1 MAFVQFSQVSLA
13 FGDRD
18 ILKNVSVN
26 LMTGTKAALTGAN
39 GAGKSTLI
47 KVMAGLIK
55 PDSGSRICQKETRI
69 AYLPQSG
76 LTHHGCSL
84 KEEADRAF
92 EFGYDIQK
100 QIDQIGEQLEK
111 GTGNTDNLLVTQ
123 AELIAK
129 LEESGWHRR
138 EATAESVL
146 MGLGFSQEDLQKQT
160 EEFSG
165 GWQMRIALA
174 KALMQNPDI
183 LLLDEPTNYLD
194 IEARTWLEKFL
205 SNYKGAFLLV
215 SHDRYFLDVTV
226 NEVYELFGGDL
237 KRYKGNFT
245 HYEQVR
251 EVELKTL
258 IAEYEK
264 QQDEIA
270 KLQDFIRRFGVQAT
284 KAAQAQERQ
293 KQLDKILAQ
302 KIEIPESLKK
312 IHFKFP
318 EAPHAGHLVLRT
330 KGLTKSYD
338 GKTNVIEN
346 LDLTVENGEMLVVA
360 GRNGAGK
367 STLLRMLA
375 GVDPITSGEVIPG
388 TGVKIGYFSQDNA
401 ETIKGDETIL
411 EYVESQAPT
420 ELIPKVRDMLGS
432 FLFRGDDVFKSLNVL
447 SGGEKSRIALL
458 QLLLRANNLLILD
471 EPTNHLDMHSK
482 DVLMNALKDF
492 GGTVIF
498 VSHDRGFIEGLATK
512 VLELKP
518 GSHREF
524 PGNYKYYMER
534 IEAEEAGI
542 VGQFERGTGIATSSV
557 NSTKTS
563 EAKADATKSA
573 GKLNW
578 EEQKKIEAERRKN
591 EKEAARLE
599 TEIAKAEEE
608 KSALESKMAL
618 PEVYSNGA
626 KAKEVQQK
634 IDETTKK
641 IETLT
646 QAWETAMDKLG

>member
-47 KVMAGLIK
+47 KVMAGLVN

-76 LTHHGCSL
+76 LTHHGCTL
-84 KEEADRAF
+84 KQEADRAF
-92 EFGYDIQK
+92 DFGYEIQK
-100 QIDQIGEQLEK
+100 EIDKIGDQLK
-111 GTGNTDNLLVTQ
+111 AGTGNTDALLIKQ
-123 AELIAK
+123 SELISK

-146 MGLGFSQEDLQKQT
+146 LGLGFSHEDLNRQT

-174 KALMQNPDI
+174 KSLMQNPDI

-194 IEARTWLEKFL
+194 IEARAWLETFL
-205 SNYKGAFLLV
+205 QNYKGAFLLV

-237 KRYKGNFT
+237 KRYKGNFS
-245 HYEQVR
+245 HYEQIR

-264 QQDEIA
+264 QTDEIE

-302 KIEIPESLKK
+302 RIEIPESLKK

-318 EAPHAGHLVLRT
+318 PAPHAGNLVLRT
-330 KGLTKSYD
+330 KGLSKTYD
-338 GKTNVIEN
+338 GQKNVIDN

-360 GRNGAGK
+360 GCNGAGK

-375 GVDPITSGEVIPG
+375 GVDSVSSGEIILG
-388 TGVKIGYFSQDNA
+388 SGVKIGYFSQDNA
-401 ETIKGDETIL
+401 ETIKGSESIL
-411 EYVESQAPT
+411 DYIESQAPT
-420 ELIPKVRDMLGS
+420 ELVPKVRDMLGS

-458 QLLLRANNLLILD
+458 KLLLSPNNLLILD

-518 GSHREF
+518 GQHREF
-524 PGNYKYYMER
+524 PGDYVYYQER
-534 IEAEEAGI
+534 ILAE
-542 VGQFERGTGIATSSV
+542 QQGTVTYGENSKNTKEEPVSQTSV
-557 NSTKTS
+557 
-563 EAKADATKSA
+563 ASA
-573 GKLNW
+573 GKLSW
-578 EEQKKIEAERRKN
+578 EEQKRLEAEKRKA
-591 EKEAARLE
+591 EKEIARIE
-599 TEIAKAEEE
+599 QEIASLEEQ
-608 KSALESKMAL
+608 KSALEAKMSL

-626 KAKEVQQK
+626 KSKEVQTK
-634 IDETTKK
+634 IDEFNKK
-641 IETLT
+641 IESLNID
-646 QAWETAMDKLG
+646 WEKAMEAAEGIL

>member
-111 GTGNTDNLLVTQ
+111 GTGNTDNLLATQ

-264 QQDEIA
+264 QQDEIE

-578 EEQKKIEAERRKN
+578 EEQKKTEAERRKN
-591 EKEAARLE
+591 EKEVARLE

-626 KAKEVQQK
+626 KAKEIQQK

-646 QAWETAMDKLG
+646 QAWETAMDKL

>member
-47 KVMAGLIK
+47 KVMAGLIQ
-55 PDSGSRICQKETRI
+55 PDSGTYSCQKDTRI

-76 LTHHGCSL
+76 LTHHGCTL

-92 EFGYDIQK
+92 AFGYELQK
-100 QIDQIGEQLEK
+100 QIDEMGEQAAKNPDSAE
-111 GTGNTDNLLVTQ
+111 NLLIKQ
-123 AELIAK
+123 AELIAR

-146 MGLGFSQEDLQKQT
+146 LGLGFSHEDLSRQT

-194 IEARTWLEKFL
+194 IEARDWLEKFL
-205 SNYKGAFLLV
+205 VNYKGAFLLV

-226 NEVYELFGGDL
+226 NEVFELFGGDL

-251 EVELKTL
+251 ELELKTL

-264 QQDEIA
+264 QQDEIE

-318 EAPHAGHLVLRT
+318 QAPHAGNLVMRT
-330 KGLTKSYD
+330 KGLSKTYD
-338 GKTNVIEN
+338 GQKYIIKD
-346 LDLTVENGEMLVVA
+346 LDLVVENGEMLVVA

-375 GVDPITSGEVIPG
+375 GVDWISDGEIIPG
-388 TGVKIGYFSQDNA
+388 AGVKIGYFSQDNA
-401 ETIKGDETIL
+401 ETICGTESIL
-411 EYVESQAPT
+411 DYIESRAPT

-432 FLFRGDDVFKSLNVL
+432 FLFRGDDVFKPLNVL

-458 QLLLRANNLLILD
+458 QLLLSPNNLLILD

-498 VSHDRGFIEGLATK
+498 VSHDRGFIEGLATR

-518 GSHREF
+518 GQHREF
-524 PGNYKYYMER
+524 PGDYKYYMER
-534 IEAEEAGI
+534 MEAEALGQVEAPGAKEKPAPEP
-542 VGQFERGTGIATSSV
+542 V
-557 NSTKTS
+557 KS
-563 EAKADATKSA
+563 E
-573 GKLNW
+573 GKRSW
-578 EEQKKIEAERRKN
+578 EEQKRMEAERRKA
-591 EKEAARLE
+591 ERAVAKIEE
-599 TEIAKAEEE
+599 EISKTEEE
-608 KSALESKMAL
+608 KSVLEAKLSL

-626 KAKEVQQK
+626 KAKEIQTK
-634 IDETTKK
+634 INEIAMRLEK
-641 IETLT
+641 LT
-646 QAWETAMDKLG
+646 EDWESAMENLG

>member
-47 KVMAGLIK
+47 KVMAGLIQ
-55 PDSGSRICQKETRI
+55 PDSGTYSCQKDTRI

-76 LTHHGCSL
+76 LTHHGCTL

-92 EFGYDIQK
+92 AFGYELQK
-100 QIDQIGEQLEK
+100 QIDEMGEQAAKNPDSAE
-111 GTGNTDNLLVTQ
+111 NLLIKQ
-123 AELIAK
+123 AELIAR

-146 MGLGFSQEDLQKQT
+146 LGLGFSHEDLLRQT

-194 IEARTWLEKFL
+194 IEARDWLEKFL
-205 SNYKGAFLLV
+205 VNYKGAFLLV

-226 NEVYELFGGDL
+226 NEVFELFGGDL

-251 EVELKTL
+251 ELELKTL

-264 QQDEIA
+264 QQDEIE

-318 EAPHAGHLVLRT
+318 QAPHAGNLVMRT
-330 KGLTKSYD
+330 KGLSKTYD
-338 GKTNVIEN
+338 GQKYIIKD
-346 LDLTVENGEMLVVA
+346 LDLVVENGEMLVVA

-375 GVDPITSGEVIPG
+375 GVDWTSDGEIIPG
-388 TGVKIGYFSQDNA
+388 AGVKIGYFSQDNA
-401 ETIKGDETIL
+401 ETICGTESIL
-411 EYVESQAPT
+411 DYIESRAPT

-432 FLFRGDDVFKSLNVL
+432 FLFRGDDVFKPLNVL

-458 QLLLRANNLLILD
+458 QLLLSPNNLLILD

-498 VSHDRGFIEGLATK
+498 VSHDRGFIEGLATR

-518 GSHREF
+518 GQHREF
-524 PGNYKYYMER
+524 PGDYKYYMER
-534 IEAEEAGI
+534 MEAEALGQVEAPGAKEKP
-542 VGQFERGTGIATSSV
+542 VLEPV
-557 NSTKTS
+557 KS
-563 EAKADATKSA
+563 E
-573 GKLNW
+573 GKRSW
-578 EEQKKIEAERRKN
+578 EEQKRLDAERRKA
-591 EKEAARLE
+591 ERAVAKIEE
-599 TEIAKAEEE
+599 EISKTEEE
-608 KSALESKMAL
+608 KSVLEAKLSL

-626 KAKEVQQK
+626 KAKEIQTK
-634 IDETTKK
+634 INEIAMRLEK
-641 IETLT
+641 LT
-646 QAWETAMDKLG
+646 EDWESAMENLG

>member
-39 GAGKSTLI
+39 GAGKSSLI
-47 KVMAGLIK
+47 KVMAGLIQ
-55 PDSGSRICQKETRI
+55 PDSGTYSCQKDTRI

-76 LTHHGCSL
+76 LTHHGCTL

-92 EFGYDIQK
+92 AFGYELQK
-100 QIDQIGEQLEK
+100 QIDEMGEQAAKNPDSAE
-111 GTGNTDNLLVTQ
+111 NLLIKQ
-123 AELIAK
+123 AELIAR

-146 MGLGFSQEDLQKQT
+146 LGLGFSHEDLSRQT

-194 IEARTWLEKFL
+194 IEARDWLEKFL
-205 SNYKGAFLLV
+205 VNYKGAFLLV

-226 NEVYELFGGDL
+226 NEVFELFGGDL

-245 HYEQVR
+245 HYEQIR
-251 EVELKTL
+251 ELELKTL

-264 QQDEIA
+264 QQDEIE

-318 EAPHAGHLVLRT
+318 QAPHAGNLVMRT
-330 KGLTKSYD
+330 KGLSKTYD
-338 GKTNVIEN
+338 GQKYIIKD
-346 LDLTVENGEMLVVA
+346 LDLVVENGEMLVVA

-375 GVDPITSGEVIPG
+375 GVDWTSGGEIIPG
-388 TGVKIGYFSQDNA
+388 AGVKIGYFSQDNA
-401 ETIKGDETIL
+401 ETICGTESIL
-411 EYVESQAPT
+411 DYIESRAPT

-432 FLFRGDDVFKSLNVL
+432 FLFRGDDVFKPLNVL

-458 QLLLRANNLLILD
+458 QLLLSPNNLLILD

-498 VSHDRGFIEGLATK
+498 VSHDRGFIEGLATR

-518 GSHREF
+518 GQHREF
-524 PGNYKYYMER
+524 PGDYKYYMER
-534 IEAEEAGI
+534 MEAEALGQVEAPGAKEKP
-542 VGQFERGTGIATSSV
+542 VPEPV
-557 NSTKTS
+557 KS
-563 EAKADATKSA
+563 E
-573 GKLNW
+573 GKRSW
-578 EEQKKIEAERRKN
+578 EEQKRLDAERRKA
-591 EKEAARLE
+591 ERAVAKIEE
-599 TEIAKAEEE
+599 EISKTEEE
-608 KSALESKMAL
+608 KSVLEAKLSL

-626 KAKEVQQK
+626 KAKEIQTK
-634 IDETTKK
+634 INEIAMRLEK
-641 IETLT
+641 LT
-646 QAWETAMDKLG
+646 EVWESAMENLS